1 MIYMISLHSFMFL
14 LSRQHFLQ
22 LKKRKRKKKIDS
34 DFRTN
39 ESICNNLSILC
50 YMELH
55 KCHLSCSY
63 NKSICLLKALKPK
76 AIKVKSN

>member
-1 MIYMISLHSFMFL
+1 MISLHSFMFL
-14 LSRQHFLQ
+14 LNRQHFLQ
-22 LKKRKRKKKIDS
+22 LKKRRKIDS

-55 KCHLSCSY
+55 LHLSYSY